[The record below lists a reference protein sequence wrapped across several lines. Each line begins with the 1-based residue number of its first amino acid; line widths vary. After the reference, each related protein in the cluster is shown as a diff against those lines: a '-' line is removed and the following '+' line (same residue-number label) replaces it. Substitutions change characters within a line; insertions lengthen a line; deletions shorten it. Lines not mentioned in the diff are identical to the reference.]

1 MGTDNLFHKRKDKS
15 KKDLARRLAR
25 RDGYAKILV
34 VCEGKKTEPNY
45 FRGLKNSLRLGTA
58 NVEIT
63 GDSDPNPTCVVAFA
77 KKRYHE
83 EKKNG
88 LPFEHVYCVFDKDS
102 HHDYQVAL
110 SQIKNAKPEGVFH
123 AITSVPCFEYYLLL
137 HYIYSA
143 RPCTSTK
150 MLSTLKRHYK
160 NYKKGDEKI
169 FSTVQSRLET
179 AKTRAEKSLVDANQ
193 NNTDNPST
201 NAHILVEFMQ
211 NIQ

>member
-1 MGTDNLFHKRKDKS
+1 MGTDNLFHKRKEKS
-15 KKDLARRLAR
+15 EKDLARRSTL
-25 RDGYAKILV
+25 RDGYARILI
-34 VCEGKKTEPNY
+34 VCEGRKTEPNY
-45 FRGLKNSLRLGTA
+45 FLGLKHSLRLGTA
-58 NVEIT
+58 NVDIT
-63 GDSDPNPTCVVAFA
+63 GDSDPNPTRVVAFA

-83 EKKNG
+83 EKKNE
-88 LPFEHVYCVFDKDS
+88 LPFDYVYCVFDKDR
-102 HHDYQVAL
+102 HTDYQEAL

-143 RPCTSTK
+143 KPYTSAEV
-150 MLSTLKRHYK
+150 LSTLKRHYENYQK
-160 NYKKGDEKI
+160 NDEKI

-211 NIQ
+211 NIR